1 MGRRKLREEIFKLLF
16 ENELIDN
23 DMNVRVQEVI
33 LENNVTNEEDIEFVK
48 SYVNGIIENKES
60 LEDIIKSKLK
70 GWSFER
76 LGTVERVILKLSFYE
91 IVDLKI
97 GHEIA
102 INEAVELAKK
112 YGDEKTPDFINGI
125 LADLVS

>member
-48 SYVNGIIENKES
+48 SYVNGSIESKES
-60 LEDIIKSKLK
+60 LEDVIKSKLK